1 MNKNQLILA
10 IIAFVLI
17 AVIALNAIHSRR
29 EIPSATEE
37 YLNKRI
43 DTLLHEVKRSQR
55 LVHDLKVEIELRK
68 DTIRIFERQLPI
80 IKNNYYTNEKEIL
93 TNSDS
98 ANRVLRINNQLL
110 FERDYFSGR
119 FRPKTK

>member
-1 MNKNQLILA
+1 MNRNQLILA
-10 IIAFVLI
+10 IVGVVLITSIAFF
-17 AVIALNAIHSRR
+17 AIHSRR

-43 DTLLHEVKRSQR
+43 DTLLHEVKRRQG
-55 LVHDLKVEIELRK
+55 LVHDLKVEIELHH

>member
-1 MNKNQLILA
+1 MNRNQLILGIFGITVIA
-10 IIAFVLI
+10 AIAFF
-17 AVIALNAIHSRR
+17 AIHSRK

-80 IKNNYYTNEKEIL
+80 IRNNYYTNEKEIL
-93 TNSDS
+93 TNTDS
-98 ANRVLRINNQLL
+98 ANRVLRINNQML